1 MKHFFTSLLLMAL
14 CVCASAQD
22 PDYYIQGTFKTSS
35 TKNLHD
41 KKHYTLSDIKFKG
54 FTIRKKDALSPDEKF
69 EAIQKRTS
77 DDYVD
82 FYLDSVKILNEK
94 YKDYDYNWVSELDFQ
109 YWSETKSD
117 WICDCEA
124 GQSAAVLPKD
134 IVLTFVLDFSGSMNK
149 DHKSLKRQVTDFLDG
164 FASFAD
170 KNDVNPEKFHVGV
183 VAFANKNY
191 QETHTIKIRP
201 LSDFHKNNIEKTIK
215 DFEPVGQTAL
225 YNAFEKAADMTEE
238 YCTRFNSDDFH
249 GAFIITFT
257 DGLDNA
263 SVPSKSLKERQKWDD
278 NIGKDLNNKYLQY
291 LHDSIVDKENGLK
304 IMNKPIECYS
314 VAYAGGNPE
323 GLQRDL
329 FEKVTKQLATDTGHF
344 RWAENFGD
352 VKKLFNKA
360 LKEIKDNWLYLQLTL
375 GESQDGMVRWH
386 LPSVNY
392 HSCRKIKRYFFG
404 FGLGAGYLSQ
414 TYQNYLGQDDDK
426 KPIFDKELKYD
437 YLLISPSIDFA
448 WGLSNHWYLGLHGA
462 FHLGIPLSDNTDNII
477 GFSAVPELLYRFNNN
492 SALLFGYG
500 VAIPDIEEHPM
511 HNLRIGFKFKKGFF
525 LAADGY
531 LYRKWPDNA
540 DRKSLIGG
548 SLTLGWS
555 FFWDRYHK
563 PKECPTNFNS
573 Y

>member
-1 MKHFFTSLLLMAL
+1 MKKFLTTLLLMAL

-22 PDYYIQGTFKTSS
+22 PDRYIQGTFKTSS

-54 FTIRKKDALSPDEKF
+54 FSIRKKLALSPDEKF
-69 EAIQKRTS
+69 EGRKTS
-77 DDYVD
+77 DDCVD
-82 FYLDSVKILNEK
+82 FLLDSVKILND
-94 YKDYDYNWVSELDFQ
+94 KDGDYSWVSELDFE
-109 YWSETKSD
+109 YWSEAKRD

-124 GQSAAVLPKD
+124 VQSAAPQPKD

-149 DHKSLKRQVTDFLDG
+149 DHKNLKHQVNKFVEQLYE
-164 FASFAD
+164 FA
-170 KNDVNPEKFHVGV
+170 KNNRVDPEKFHVGV

-191 QETHTIKIRP
+191 HETHTIPIIP
-201 LSDFHKNNIEKTIK
+201 LSYYNKGVIENTIE
-215 DFEPVGQTAL
+215 DYEPVGQTAL
-225 YNAFEKAADMTEE
+225 YNAFEKATAMTKD
-238 YCTRFNSDDFH
+238 YCKNKIDSSEFH

-323 GLQRDL
+323 GLQRKL
-329 FEKVTKQLATDTGHF
+329 FKDVTSQLATDTTEHF
-344 RWAENFGD
+344 RLAENFGD
-352 VKKLFNKA
+352 VKKFFNKA
-360 LKEIKDNWLYLQLTL
+360 LKEIMDNWLYLQLTV

-392 HSCRKIKRYFFG
+392 HSSRKIKRYFFG

-414 TYQNYLGQDDDK
+414 TYQNYHGQDDDK

-462 FHLGIPLSDNTDNII
+462 FHLGILLSDNTDNII

-531 LYRKWPDNA
+531 FYRKWPENNN
-540 DRKSLIGG
+540 RKSFWGG
-548 SLTLGWS
+548 SLTMGWS
-555 FFWDRYHK
+555 LFRERYHK

>member
-1 MKHFFTSLLLMAL
+1 MKKFLTTLLLMAL

-35 TKNLHD
+35 TKNLHV

-54 FTIRKKDALSPDEKF
+54 FTIRKKLALSPDEKF
-69 EAIQKRTS
+69 EARKTS
-77 DDYVD
+77 YDCVD
-82 FYLDSVKILNEK
+82 FLLDSVNILNDK
-94 YKDYDYNWVSELDFQ
+94 YKDGNYKWVSELDFE
-109 YWSETKSD
+109 YWSEAKGD

-124 GQSAAVLPKD
+124 GKSAAPQPKD

-149 DHKSLKRQVTDFLDG
+149 DHKSLKRQVITFVKQLTK
-164 FASFAD
+164 FA
-170 KNDVNPEKFHVGV
+170 KNNYVSTEKFHVGV

-191 QETHTIKIRP
+191 HETHTIEIRP
-201 LSDFHKNNIEKTIK
+201 LSDSLKENIINTIE

-225 YNAFEKAADMTEE
+225 YNAFEKAADMTEK
-238 YCTRFNSDDFH
+238 YCTRNIDSNDFH

-263 SVPSKSLKERQKWDD
+263 SIPSNKLKESQNWGD
-278 NIGKDLNNKYLQY
+278 NIGKDKNNLYLKYLK
-291 LHDSIVDKENGLK
+291 DSIVNQKK
-304 IMNKPIECYS
+304 ILGKSIECYS

-323 GLQRDL
+323 GQQREL
-329 FEKVTKQLATDTGHF
+329 FEEVTKQLSTDDKDSNNHF
-344 RWAENFGD
+344 ALAENFGG
-352 VKKLFNKA
+352 VEELFNKA

-386 LPSVNY
+386 KPTVNY
-392 HSCRKIKRYFFG
+392 HPCRKIKRYFFG

-462 FHLGIPLSDNTDNII
+462 FHFGYALKDNSDNVY
-477 GFSAVPELLYRFNNN
+477 GFSAMPLVLYRFKNN

-555 FFWDRYHK
+555 FFRDRFLR
-563 PKECPTNFNS
+563 PKECPTNTFR